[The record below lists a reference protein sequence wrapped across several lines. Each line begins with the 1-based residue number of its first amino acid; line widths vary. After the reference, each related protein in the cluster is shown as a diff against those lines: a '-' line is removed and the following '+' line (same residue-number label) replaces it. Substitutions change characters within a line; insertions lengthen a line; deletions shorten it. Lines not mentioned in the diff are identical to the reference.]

1 MRKSV
6 VWIPILLVGAM
17 VYWTL
22 ALGFGGLSLMSVT
35 SDSFASPDGIAKDGY
50 QSITVNLGDPS
61 GAGPQTPG
69 AVTVDLVT
77 EHELPQAG
85 DSDRGAGG
93 QDDRGSGRR
102 RVSDD
107 RGPGETA
114 F

>member
-35 SDSFASPDGIAKDGY
+35 SDSFALPDGTAKDGY
-50 QSITVNLGDPS
+50 QSITVNLGDLS
-61 GAGPQTPG
+61 GAGSQAPG
-69 AVTVDLVT
+69 AVTIDLVT
-77 EHELPQAG
+77 DHELPEAIDTDQ
-85 DSDRGAGG
+85 GAGG
-93 QDDRGSGRR
+93 QHDRGGGRR
-102 RVSDD
+102 PLADD

>member
-22 ALGFGGLSLMSVT
+22 ALGFGGLSLMSAT
-35 SDSFASPDGIAKDGY
+35 SDSLGSPEPIMKDGY

-61 GAGPQTPG
+61 GAGSQAAG
-69 AVTVDLVT
+69 AVTVDLVSD
-77 EHELPQAG
+77 HDSPQIS
-85 DSDRGAGG
+85 DSDQGAGG

-102 RVSDD
+102 RITDD